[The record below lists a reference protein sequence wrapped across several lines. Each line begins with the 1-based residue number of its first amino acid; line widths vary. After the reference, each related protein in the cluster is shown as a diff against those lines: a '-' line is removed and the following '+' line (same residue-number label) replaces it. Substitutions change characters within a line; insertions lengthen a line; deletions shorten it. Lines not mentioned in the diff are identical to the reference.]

1 MSDTRNRSTRA
12 LQREAFMTSH
22 LAEFCGEKELTAQSG
37 HAPEDWPL
45 VIAKCEIDEHCRSAA
60 S

>member
-1 MSDTRNRSTRA
+1 MTTAIAPTRA
-12 LQREAFMTSH
+12 LQRVALMTSH

-37 HAPEDWPL
+37 QAPEDWPL